1 MERREINQL
10 TDYLKLKNFTPKS
23 FMEIGSF
30 NGHDTEL
37 IQKYW
42 DIDPSNCYIIEA
54 DPNCYPN
61 IVMDYPQY
69 NVFHFAASNKD
80 GFVEFNSCE
89 NQVLSSTLQHHDPNL
104 KSEKVTVPSKR
115 LDTFLNELNLN
126 NIDLIKIDV
135 EGFGAQV
142 LEGFGDSIRNI
153 KVIQIELEKIRNWYD
168 QTLYNDVVKYLELKG
183 FLIENFAP
191 AFERQLDVLFL
202 NKEFY
207 PSNVEI
213 GTYSDLK
220 NYKDISNTIPKIIFR
235 TGNEELDYLPDC
247 VLELYNKTIKL
258 NPGYRFFY
266 FSDSDCETFIKDEW
280 GDGYISLY
288 NKLVPTAYKADFFRY
303 LLLYNYG
310 GCYGD
315 FTQEMLISY
324 NELNACVDRVF
335 CRDTF
340 SMKHGLYNAIM
351 CVKPKDIVIEKAI
364 ELCVNNIKNET
375 YGETSLDITGP
386 GVLGFA
392 YQHFNFDG
400 RTFPLPIQTGTQ
412 GTNKILDNPG
422 TKNEIV
428 DDDIEKIVCLKKI
441 PEHHGLLYNSV
452 NKHYQE
458 YWNDRNVFK
467 KDLVI

>member
-1 MERREINQL
+1 MERREIYQL
-10 TDYLKLKNFTPKS
+10 TDCLKSKNFNPKS

-30 NGHDTEL
+30 DGHDTEL
-37 IQKYW
+37 MQNYW
-42 DIDPSNCYIIEA
+42 NLDPNNCYIIEA

-61 IVMDYPQY
+61 IVESYPQY
-69 NVFHFAASNKD
+69 NVFHFAASNEN
-80 GFVEFNSCE
+80 GFIEFNSCE
-89 NQVLSSTLQHHDPNL
+89 NQVLSSILQHHDLNL
-104 KSEKVTVPSKR
+104 KSEKVTVISKR
-115 LDTFLNELNLN
+115 LDTFLNESDLKG
-126 NIDLIKIDV
+126 IDLIKIDV

-142 LEGFGDSIRNI
+142 LEGFGDSISNV
-153 KVIQIELEKIRNWYD
+153 KAIQIELEKSRNWYN
-168 QTLYNDVVKYLELKG
+168 QTLYDSVVKYLETKG
-183 FLIENFAP
+183 FLIEDFAP

-220 NYKDISNTIPKIIFR
+220 NYKNTFNTIPKIIFR

-247 VLELYNKTIKL
+247 VLELYNEIIEL

-266 FSDSDCETFIKDEW
+266 FSDSDCEFFIKDEW
-280 GDGYISLY
+280 GDEYLNLY
-288 NKLVPTAYKADFFRY
+288 NKLIPTAYKADFFRY
-303 LLLYNYG
+303 LLLHNYG

-315 FTQEMLISY
+315 FTQKMLISY
-324 NELNACVDRVF
+324 NELTACVDRVF

-351 CVKPKDIVIEKAI
+351 CVKPNDIVIKKAI
-364 ELCVNNIKNET
+364 ELCVDNITNEI
-375 YGETSLDITGP
+375 YGNTSLDITGP
-386 GVLGFA
+386 GVLGRA

-400 RTFPLPIQTGTQ
+400 RTFPLPIQTGIN

-422 TKNEIV
+422 IKNKIE
-428 DDDIEKIVCLKKI
+428 DDNTGKSVCIKKI
-441 PEHHGLLYNSV
+441 PEHFGLLYNSV

-467 KDLVI
+467 KTW